1 MAIIKIDGSMLT
13 SHQGA
18 SDITDVVNTSQI
30 TEGSNLYY
38 TEARVNANFATKTT
52 TDLTEGTNL
61 YFTNAR
67 AVDAVEDEAT
77 IDLNS
82 LIVNS
87 DSSLA
92 YPWKTL
98 ELKADRRTTAP
109 VNNDANDIYW
119 SARTPNAT
127 VSLGL
132 IEIKTDNVTLDG
144 NNDYTVFDNRLD
156 CIVTSMTG
164 GSTSFHKPVSM
175 KKDKV
180 EQLLTKVTRN
190 ATSTGHPF
198 ATVSLIAD
206 RSTTTPSNNQSGND
220 LYWEAKTATQS
231 TPLADIEVSTRD
243 VTLDGNNDYTDFSNR
258 MSFYTTSMSGG
269 AITWN
274 VPLIIDKDF
283 ININTNLNSID
294 NSFFVGGSYGSLVNS
309 TRIETNSGKWN
320 TSRSGARCKTNATTD
335 ATGNTL
341 SQFSDNFA
349 TDVNLSLNN
358 SEVGAFSIA
367 VLSPDF
373 NGDNTLAYGNGQKS
387 ELNMLLRG
395 DGHGV
400 YPETALQALSI
411 QPWDNKVT
419 FNTATGTSNLLLET
433 NATAI
438 KENKPHVFV
447 NLTTTARNAL
457 TAESGMMIFNTTD
470 VKLQCYDG
478 TAWNNLH

>member
-1 MAIIKIDGSMLT
+1 
-13 SHQGA
+13 
-18 SDITDVVNTSQI
+18 VVNTSQI

-52 TDLTEGTNL
+52 TDLTEGSNL
-61 YFTNAR
+61 YFTNVR
-67 AVDAVEDEAT
+67 AVDAVGDEAT

-82 LIVNS
+82 LIVNA

-119 SARTPNAT
+119 SAKTPNAT

-156 CIVTSMTG
+156 FIVTSMTG
-164 GSTSFHKPVSM
+164 GSTSFHNPVSM
-175 KKDKV
+175 KK
-180 EQLLTKVTRN
+180 N
-190 ATSTGHPF
+190 
-198 ATVSLIAD
+198 LI
-206 RSTTTPSNNQSGND
+206 
-220 LYWEAKTATQS
+220 
-231 TPLADIEVSTRD
+231 
-243 VTLDGNNDYTDFSNR
+243 
-258 MSFYTTSMSGG
+258 
-269 AITWN
+269 N
-274 VPLIIDKDF
+274 V
-283 ININTNLNSID
+283 NTNLNSID
-294 NSFFVGGSYGSLVNS
+294 NSFFVGGSYDSLVDS
-309 TRIETNSGKWN
+309 TRIETNSGKWDR
-320 TSRSGARCKTNATTD
+320 SRSGARCKTNATTD
-335 ATGNTL
+335 ATGTTL

-349 TDVNLSLNN
+349 TDINLSLNN

-419 FNTATGTSNLLLET
+419 FNTATGTDNLLLET
-433 NATAI
+433 NAIGFEFDKLVTVTSDATLSQSWKSFIIESDRTNGGAGPNDILWNAKTPNQTDHLGVLEMYINDATTDANGDYTDFNTQFQFWTTSKSAGASSWHKLLTLDKDQI
-438 KENKPHVFV
+438 KENTPHVFV
-447 NLTTTARNAL
+447 NLTTTERNAL

>member
-1 MAIIKIDGSMLT
+1 MSIIKIDGTMLT

-30 TEGSNLYY
+30 TEGSNLY
-38 TEARVNANFATKTT
+38 F
-52 TDLTEGTNL
+52 TDV
-61 YFTNAR
+61 R
-67 AVDAVEDEAT
+67 AVDAVEST
-77 IDLNS
+77 SSLTLNS
-82 LIVNS
+82 LRVDKGTSATSTQPAFANAAIQAVSTTNGVPIYSLRSTSNTSFEPAKWGTGLFEIQFDADLTGVDMDGTSQTIAFNIGDRNNYYNVAGLDSKIVDTVIDGNGDIES
-87 DSSLA
+87 FNGEIEFRVNDKVNGGSNQSFPLRVASSGVVVTADSSLSL
-92 YPWKTL
+92 PWKTL
-98 ELKADRRTTAP
+98 ELKADRSTTAP

-119 SARTPNAT
+119 SAKTPNAT

-156 CIVTSMTG
+156 YIVTSMTG
-164 GSTSFHKPVSM
+164 GSTSFHTPVSM

-231 TPLADIEVSTRD
+231 QPLADIEVQTRD
-243 VTLDGNNDYTDFSNR
+243 VTVDGNDDYTDFNNR

-269 AITWN
+269 SITWN
-274 VPLIIDKDF
+274 LPLTIDKD
-283 ININTNLNSID
+283 
-294 NSFFVGGSYGSLVNS
+294 V
-309 TRIETNSGKWN
+309 
-320 TSRSGARCKTNATTD
+320 
-335 ATGNTL
+335 
-341 SQFSDNFA
+341 
-349 TDVNLSLNN
+349 
-358 SEVGAFSIA
+358 
-367 VLSPDF
+367 
-373 NGDNTLAYGNGQKS
+373 
-387 ELNMLLRG
+387 
-395 DGHGV
+395 
-400 YPETALQALSI
+400 
-411 QPWDNKVT
+411 
-419 FNTATGTSNLLLET
+419 
-433 NATAI
+433 I
-438 KENKPHVFV
+438 KENTPHVFV
-447 NLTTTARNAL
+447 NLTTTERNAL